1 MEYFLVFGL
10 QGNDIVAIVLD
21 LVDLVEGG
29 GLLNDESASA
39 IDGEVGAVF
48 LDDLFDLGEGGRRG
62 SDEGIVEVVVY
73 GDCAVGWLFEAFEE
87 VGELYGVGGE
97 EGEVVV
103 HQIFY
108 IINNFRIFLFQ
119 ILMKD

>member
-10 QGNDIVAIVLD
+10 QGYDVVAVVLD

-29 GLLNDESASA
+29 GLLNDEGASGV
-39 IDGEVGAVF
+39 DGEVGAVL
-48 LDDLFDLGEGGRRG
+48 LDDLFDLGEGGGRG
-62 SDEGIVEVVVY
+62 SDEGVLEVVVD
-73 GDCAVGWLFEAFEE
+73 GDCTVGGLFEAFEE
-87 VGELYGVGGE
+87 VGELDGVGGE

-108 IINNFRIFLFQ
+108 IINNFKGFFNL
-119 ILMKD
+119 KY